1 MNHPIARPQT
11 EDSHEKRTM
20 ASQLEVRV
28 RQDIING
35 HLAPGSKLRL
45 KELAES
51 YDAGVIPL
59 REALSRLAAVG
70 FITVEDQK
78 GFRVGAISA
87 EEIRDITNARLHIET
102 KALAES
108 ILQGDV
114 EWESRLIAA
123 HHRLDRLELVKG
135 PERLMRPEWEQ
146 AHDAFHSALIG
157 GCRSAWLQ
165 RLASTLRDQTARYR
179 MLAMHYPEAA
189 KRDIPGEHRQLLHAC
204 LSKDVGRACELL
216 RSHYEATT
224 RSVLEHERLAR

>member
-1 MNHPIARPQT
+1 MNHPLPRPQT

-123 HHRLDRLELVKG
+123 HHRLDRLELVEG

-179 MLAMHYPEAA
+179 ILAMHYPEAA